1 MLVRSHAHKEEKKKE
16 GYTTE
21 SRMAVVAFG
30 IKKKR
35 ERKEKNVHIHM
46 YGYLSLSL
54 SLFLFHSIDS
64 DNKVNQYK
72 EEK

>member
-30 IKKKR
+30 IKKN
-35 ERKEKNVHIHM
+35 EKEKKRMFIYICM
-46 YGYLSLSL
+46 DTCLSLSL
-54 SLFLFHSIDS
+54 SLFFSISFD
-64 DNKVNQYK
+64 
-72 EEK
+72 